1 VSPPTF
7 RLGDLLEVQNGYAF
21 SSDFF
26 AVDAPIGLIR
36 IRDLKRGTS
45 TEVGYVGDYDADYVV
60 HAGDLLV
67 GMDGEFRCYRWAGDP
82 ALLNQ
87 RVCRLRHF
95 DPRLEPGYLLYSLD
109 FFLKKIEDE
118 TGYVTVKHLSSKTIK
133 NIEMTIPP
141 VTEQRRV
148 VALLDKATQHIADLE
163 SAYTQTLG
171 KFDDLRASTLRTV
184 LFGDVTTE
192 IRELNDVA
200 AVEYGER
207 VVRARDGGTIY
218 PVYGGGGATFS
229 IDRYNRED
237 CYIVSRFGMSET
249 CVRHVEGKFFLNDSG
264 LSVRTTNASVL
275 CQEYLDRV
283 LLANQDRI
291 FAMST
296 GTAQKNLD
304 VPSFRK
310 FPIPVPTMADQRR
323 LVTAYDEIERSAMR
337 GDALTR
343 QRLDRARSLRQAV
356 LEAAFRGEL

>member
-1 VSPPTF
+1 VSQEAV
-7 RLGDLLEVQNGYAF
+7 RLGDVLEVQNGYAF
-21 SSDFF
+21 SSDLF
-26 AVDAPIGLIR
+26 AFDAPIGLIR

-45 TEVGYVGDYDADYVV
+45 TEIGYVGDYDDDYVV
-60 HAGDLLV
+60 NAGDLLV
-67 GMDGEFRCYRWAGDP
+67 GMDGEFRCYRWAGAP

-87 RVCRLRHF
+87 RVCRLRNF
-95 DPRLEPGYLLYSLD
+95 DSRIEAGYLLYSLD

-133 NIEMTIPP
+133 NIEMVLPP
-141 VTEQRRV
+141 VAEQRRI
-148 VALLDKATQHIADLE
+148 VALLDEATQHTADLE
-163 SAYTQTLG
+163 FAYAQTLG
-171 KFDDLRASTLRTV
+171 KFDDLRASALRSV
-184 LFGDVTTE
+184 LVGDVPTE
-192 IRELNDVA
+192 IRELDDVA
-200 AVEYGER
+200 SVEYGER

-264 LSVRTTNASVL
+264 LSVRTSNASVV
-275 CQEYLDRV
+275 CQEYLDRF

-310 FPIPVPTMADQRR
+310 FPIPVPTMPHQRQ
-323 LVTAYDEIERSAMR
+323 LVSAYDEVEKFAKR

-343 QRLDRARSLRQAV
+343 QRLDSVRDLRQSV